1 MGIKEATEKG
11 PTRGLAWSQN
21 RLQGGGALCP
31 DPSRDGRDG
40 EMGSEANTRRVN
52 PTYRTHGGYG
62 HTGITTRTQCTVSVN
77 LEDGSL
83 FIHLTKF
90 LLSMCCVL
98 GTVLGTGDTAVNKI
112 DTNPMSSHSREIDDK
127 RAKEVKH
134 TVC

>member
-52 PTYRTHGGYG
+52 PVYRTHGGYG
-62 HTGITTRTQCTVSVN
+62 HTGITIRTQCTVSVN
-77 LEDGSL
+77 LEGGSL
-83 FIHLTKF
+83 FIHLTKIF
-90 LLSMCCVL
+90 IEHVLCV
-98 GTVLGTGDTAVNKI
+98 GHRPGHWRY
-112 DTNPMSSHSREIDDK
+112 SSEQNRHKSHEL
-127 RAKEVKH
+127 
-134 TVC
+134 TF